1 MKSAPRLKV
10 KTFFVSDLQF
20 QLVMQDFSSKLQPAE
35 PTTKSSEP
43 PVATLRLLQTQAS
56 SPELENLENNI
67 KKLESDLHEA
77 RSRNIYLSDLV
88 ETQKR
93 LIKFLEIII
102 I

>member
-1 MKSAPRLKV
+1 
-10 KTFFVSDLQF
+10 
-20 QLVMQDFSSKLQPAE
+20 MQDFTSKLQPVE
-35 PTTKSSEP
+35 STTTKASDP
-43 PVATLRLLQTQAS
+43 PVATLRLLQTQKS

-93 LIKFLEIII
+93 
-102 I
+102 